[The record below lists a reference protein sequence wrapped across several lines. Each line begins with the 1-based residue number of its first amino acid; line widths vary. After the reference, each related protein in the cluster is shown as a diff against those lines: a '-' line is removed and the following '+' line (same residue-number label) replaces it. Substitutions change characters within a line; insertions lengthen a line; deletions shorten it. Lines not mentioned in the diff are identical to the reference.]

1 MTGRYVMMK
10 KRSSPDKKF
19 MIIHSDGT
27 AASSAC
33 KSEGMEFSF
42 KRINEK
48 SYIYPQNEHT
58 AVRISIM

>member
-10 KRSSPDKKF
+10 KRSWPDKKF

-27 AASSAC
+27 TSSAC
-33 KSEGMEFSF
+33 TGEGMEFSF

-48 SYIYPQNEHT
+48 SYIYPQNEHM